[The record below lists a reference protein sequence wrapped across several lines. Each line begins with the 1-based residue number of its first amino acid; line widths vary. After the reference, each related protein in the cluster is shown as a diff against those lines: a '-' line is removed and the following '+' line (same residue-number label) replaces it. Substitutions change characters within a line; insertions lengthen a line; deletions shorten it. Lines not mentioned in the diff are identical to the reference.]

1 MSVKLPID
9 YHPPARPVGMLSMTE
24 ARAALM
30 PHRHTAVHDLAVQRL
45 LAIVAALIA
54 ILSVYTMRIADPDLW
69 GHLRYGRLFW
79 EKGSVRVADP
89 FAFTSAGLTWHTH
102 EYLSQILLWLSYAQA
117 GVVGLILLKC
127 VVGGVTVYVLYRT
140 IRLGSDDAPL
150 WAPILMLTASLVSR
164 FFLFRPQ
171 IFTFLFFA
179 IFLLIL
185 LRHTFS
191 QKTHLWV
198 LPPLLA
204 LWANLHGG
212 FIAGIGAVGLV
223 LALCLL
229 QSYHYHRWNLRAIWR
244 DTRPLA
250 VLLAAC
256 VAASLL
262 TPSGWRIWP
271 YLLTELTNP
280 YNRRFIREWQPID
293 LTAPGWSG
301 ACFMLLAALLIA
313 AWGLAQRR
321 VATIAGLRP
330 WHWLLSCL
338 PLSVM
343 AFASE
348 RHIPLATLWIAPVLA
363 LLAQA
368 AWNARPARS
377 AMNVGLL
384 LATCVM
390 SMPAIFG
397 AIITVADP
405 WPRIRLTVDSLGAE
419 HPMGAVA
426 FMRVNRLQGRVYTP
440 PWWGSY
446 LTWELYPDV
455 LVSSDNRH
463 VTLFPLEL
471 VGEHQ
476 RFYNLEQADVEAPL
490 SRASDFLLMPASTP
504 ILPRVRADRRWTAIY
519 DDGQAILFVRADEDH
534 AHILRRHRTGQLQ
547 QPQEPPPVWF
557 Q

>member
-1 MSVKLPID
+1 MSVKLPVD
-9 YHPPARPVGMLSMTE
+9 HQAPVRPIGTPGVRETRL
-24 ARAALM
+24 ALM
-30 PHRHTAVHDLAVQRL
+30 RHHHAAVSDAAAQRL
-45 LAIVAALIA
+45 LAAVAAIVAVTA
-54 ILSVYTMRIADPDLW
+54 VYTMRIADPDLW

-79 EKGSVRVADP
+79 EKASARIADP
-89 FAFTSAGLTWHTH
+89 FAFTSAGLTWHAH
-102 EYLSQILLWLSYAQA
+102 EYLSQIVLWLSYAQA
-117 GVVGLILLKC
+117 GVLGLILLKC
-127 VVGGVTVYVLYRT
+127 AVGGATIYVLYRL
-140 IRLGSDDAPL
+140 IRFGSDDVPL
-150 WAPILMLTASLVSR
+150 WAPILMLTSSLVSR

-179 IFLLIL
+179 AFLLIL
-185 LRHTFS
+185 LRHMFN

-198 LPPLLA
+198 LPPLLV

-212 FIAGIGAVGLV
+212 FLAGIGAVGLV
-223 LALCLL
+223 LVLCLL
-229 QSYHYHRWNLRAIWR
+229 QSYHYHGWNLRAIGH

-256 VAASLL
+256 VAGSFL

-293 LTAPGWSG
+293 LSAPGWSG
-301 ACFMLLAALLIA
+301 ACFMLLVILLVA

-330 WHWLLSCL
+330 WQWLLSCL
-338 PLSVM
+338 PLTVM

-348 RHIPLATLWIAPVLA
+348 RHIPLAALWTAPVLA

-368 AWNARPARS
+368 AWNVTTARRALN
-377 AMNVGLL
+377 MGLL
-384 LATCVM
+384 VATCVV

-397 AIITVADP
+397 VIVTVTDP
-405 WPRIRLTVDSLGAE
+405 WPRIRLTADSLGAE
-419 HPMGAVA
+419 QPMGAVA

-440 PWWGSY
+440 PWWGCY

-463 VTLFPLEL
+463 VTLFPVEL
-471 VGEHQ
+471 IGEHQ

-490 SRASDFLLMPASTP
+490 RRGSDFLLMPASTP
-504 ILPRVRADRRWTAIY
+504 ILPRVRADRRWTALY
-519 DDGQAILFVRADEDH
+519 DDGQAVLFVRADEAH
-534 AHILRRHRTGQLQ
+534 AHIIRLHQTGQLQ
-547 QPQEPPPVWF
+547 QPQEPPSLWF